1 MLIES
6 ASTLPKVIMQLPL
19 SVPRKDNRSSVY
31 FNETL
36 VTPLISKIYL
46 SWDVFL
52 KEIFKMSKKWTA
64 NITISGAVIL
74 LFILGQTQVAL
85 WLLAFDVAVLLY
97 VLLFQK
103 DK

>member
-1 MLIES
+1 
-6 ASTLPKVIMQLPL
+6 
-19 SVPRKDNRSSVY
+19 
-31 FNETL
+31 
-36 VTPLISKIYL
+36 
-46 SWDVFL
+46 
-52 KEIFKMSKKWTA
+52 MSKKWTA